1 MIQPYMHQE
10 PLVEQGPCKLH
21 MPMPIIA
28 SITKPEQIEAA
39 VQSQVQRVILM
50 TGDILQMADI
60 MERLQKTDK
69 QVYVHLE
76 MVGGLGRDHSAVHY
90 LAKKFGADGIVS
102 TKSNAIAAA
111 RQAGIR
117 SIQRIFA
124 IDTAAVDTAIK
135 VIEQAKPDE
144 VELMPG
150 LMPRII
156 RELKTVLHRPLI
168 VGGLIRH
175 QAEIESALQ
184 HGADFV
190 SVGDMRFW

>member
-10 PLVEQGPCKLH
+10 PLVEQGPCTLH
-21 MPMPIIA
+21 MPIIA

-60 MERLQKTDK
+60 MERLQRTDK

-102 TKSNAIAAA
+102 TKSNVIAAA

-156 RELKTVLHRPLI
+156 RELKTVLHQPLI

-184 HGADFV
+184 HGADYV